1 MVVGARIE
9 VKAVES
15 DALCSHRDG
24 NHARAHVA
32 VESVLVHAEIHRRVA
47 QPDEAGNSGTRR
59 YASYT
64 AIRAAPCWMAPKS
77 PTRTCADG
85 RICQQHE

>member
-24 NHARAHVA
+24 SHVRTRVA

-47 QPDEAGNSGTRR
+47 QPDEAGDSGTGQI
-59 YASYT
+59 ASYT

-77 PTRTCADG
+77 PKKYHAAM
-85 RICQQHE
+85 

>member
-1 MVVGARIE
+1 MVVGPCVE
-9 VKAVES
+9 VKAVEG

-24 NHARAHVA
+24 NHARTHVA
-32 VESVLVHAEIHRRVA
+32 VKSVLVHAEIHRRVA
-47 QPDEAGNSGTRR
+47 QPDEAGNSGTGR

-77 PTRTCADG
+77 PKKNHAAM
-85 RICQQHE
+85 